1 MKAITVAS
9 YGGPEVLQYSE
20 VEMPA
25 AGPGTSLIKVEAAG
39 VNYADLMMSRGEY
52 PGGPEPGFIPG
63 LEIAGTVVDG
73 SRKGEKVM
81 AFSWGGGY
89 AEYAAAPDAMIFPLP
104 AEFTPQQ
111 GAGFLTTYL
120 TAYFALWMA
129 DLKPDERLLIQA
141 AAGGVG
147 TAAIQLAREMGAEI
161 FAVTGSPDKE
171 ARLKQMGAEHVLVER
186 GYNIAGPLRE
196 MTNGEGV
203 DIILESNSG
212 PGLERDLE
220 LLRPLGRMIVY
231 GSLSG
236 APGSVDPGLLIGG
249 NISIHGLYLGG
260 MLADADRAR
269 MAMDELREYIRR
281 RKLQPVVDREF
292 PLNEA
297 AAAHLYMRDRKNFGK
312 LVLIP

>member
-20 VEMPA
+20 VETPA
-25 AGPGTSLIKVEAAG
+25 AAPGSSLIKVEAAG
-39 VNYADLMMSRGEY
+39 VNYADLMMCRGDY

-63 LEIAGTVVDG
+63 LEVAGTVVEG
-73 SRKGEKVM
+73 SRKGERVM

-89 AEYAAAPDAMIFPLP
+89 AEYAVAADHLIFPLP
-104 AEFTPQQ
+104 AEFTTAQ
-111 GAGFLTTYL
+111 GAGFLLTYM

-147 TAAIQLAREMGAEI
+147 TAAIQLGREMGAEI
-161 FAVTGSPDKE
+161 FAVIGSPEKE
-171 ARLKQMGAEHVLVER
+171 ERLKQMGAEHVLVEKN
-186 GYNIAGPLRE
+186 YNVGAMLRE
-196 MTNGEGV
+196 QTGGEGV
-203 DIILESNSG
+203 DIILESLSG
-212 PGLERDLE
+212 ASLERDLE

-236 APGSVDPGLLIGG
+236 TPGSIDPGLLIGN
-249 NISIHGLYLGG
+249 NISVHGLYLGG

-269 MAMDELREYIRR
+269 MALDELREYIRR
-281 RKLQPVVDREF
+281 RKLQPVIEREY
-292 PLNEA
+292 PLADA
-297 AAAHLYMRDRKNFGK
+297 AAAHKHIQARQNFGK
-312 LVLIP
+312 LVLVP